1 MLAQGGQAA
10 EYAAVDFYC
19 LMCYTYYVSAFCRL
33 LNFRRVRQNERIII
47 VRAYERLLKYV
58 SYETTSDESS
68 ETCPSSPKE
77 LVLAE
82 ALVEELKQIGV
93 ADAYVDKDGYVYG
106 SIPATKGAEN
116 EKVIGLIA
124 HMDTAP
130 AMSGANIKPRII
142 KDYDGADIVLNEELG
157 VVMDTVTFPHLTNYV
172 GKDLIVT
179 DGTTLLGA
187 DDKAGVAEIMTAAAE
202 IIAADA
208 QAGEGSAH
216 GKICIA
222 FTPDEEIGRGADR
235 FDVEHYGADYAYTVD
250 GGMLG
255 EIEFENFNAASAK
268 VHIKGENIHP
278 GEAKNKMKNASLLA
292 MEFNSMLP
300 PAEIPAHTEGYEG
313 FFHLCGMNGDEEN
326 AYLDYIV
333 RDHSMDKF
341 LERKAMLERI
351 TVYLNQKYGEGTVNL
366 NMKDSYYNM
375 REKLESDM
383 YIVDRAAEAMREN
396 DVEPIIQP
404 IRGGT
409 DGARLSFMGL
419 PCPNLSTG
427 GHNFHGKYEYVCIQ
441 SMDKMVDIIKTI
453 VRKNN

>member
-1 MLAQGGQAA
+1 M
-10 EYAAVDFYC
+10 
-19 LMCYTYYVSAFCRL
+19 
-33 LNFRRVRQNERIII
+33 
-47 VRAYERLLKYV
+47 RAYERLLKYV
-58 SYETTSDESS
+58 SYETTSDENS

-77 LVLAE
+77 LVFANE
-82 ALVEELKQIGV
+82 LVEELKAIGV
-93 ADAYVDKDGYVYG
+93 ADAHVDKDGYVYG
-106 SIPATKGAEN
+106 SIPATKGAES
-116 EKVIGLIA
+116 EKAIGLIA

-130 AMSGANIKPRII
+130 AMSGADIKPRII
-142 KDYDGADIVLNEELG
+142 NDYDGADIVLNEKLG
-157 VVMDTVTFPHLTNYV
+157 VVMDTVTFPHLRNYV
-172 GKDLIVT
+172 GQDLIVT

-187 DDKAGVAEIMTAAAE
+187 DDKAGIAEIMTAVAQ
-202 IIAADA
+202 IIEADKA
-208 QAGEGSAH
+208 CEGNTDEHIAH

-235 FDVEHYGADYAYTVD
+235 FDVENFGADYAYTVD

-268 VHIKGENIHP
+268 IHIKGENIHP

-313 FFHLCGMNGDEEN
+313 FFHLCGMSGDEEN

-333 RDHSMDKF
+333 RDHNMDKF
-341 LERKAMLERI
+341 LERKATLERI
-351 TVYLNQKYGEGTVNL
+351 TAYLNAKYGAGTVNL
-366 NMKDSYYNM
+366 DMKDSYYNM

-383 YIVDRAAEAMREN
+383 YIVDRAVEAMKEN
-396 DVEPIIQP
+396 GVEPIIQP

-419 PCPNLSTG
+419 LCPNLSTG
-427 GHNFHGKYEYVCIQ
+427 GHNFHGKYEYICIQ
-441 SMDKMVDIIKTI
+441 SMDKMVEIIKSI
-453 VRKNN
+453 VCKVN

>member
-1 MLAQGGQAA
+1 M
-10 EYAAVDFYC
+10 
-19 LMCYTYYVSAFCRL
+19 
-33 LNFRRVRQNERIII
+33 
-47 VRAYERLLKYV
+47 RAYEHLLKYV
-58 SYETTSDESS
+58 SYETTSDENSQ
-68 ETCPSSPKE
+68 TCPSSAKE
-77 LVLAE
+77 LVLADE
-82 ALVEELKQIGV
+82 LVEELKAIGV
-93 ADAYVDKDGYVYG
+93 ADAHVDKDGYVYG

-116 EKVIGLIA
+116 EKTIGLIA

-130 AMSGANIKPRII
+130 AMSGADIKPRII
-142 KDYDGADIVLNEELG
+142 NDYDGADIVLNEKLG
-157 VVMDTVTFPHLTNYV
+157 VVMDTVTFPQLRNYV
-172 GKDLIVT
+172 GQDLIVT

-187 DDKAGVAEIMTAAAE
+187 DDKAGIAEIMTAAAQ
-202 IIAADA
+202 IIEADKA
-208 QAGEGSAH
+208 CEGNTDEHIAH

-235 FDVEHYGADYAYTVD
+235 FNVESFGADYAYTVD

-313 FFHLCGMNGDEEN
+313 FFHLCGMSGDEEN

-333 RDHSMDKF
+333 RDHNMDKF
-341 LERKAMLERI
+341 LERKAMLEHI
-351 TVYLNQKYGEGTVNL
+351 TAYLNTKYGAGTVNL
-366 NMKDSYYNM
+366 DMKDSYYNM
-375 REKLESDM
+375 REKLEADM
-383 YIVDRAAEAMREN
+383 YIVDRAVEAMREN
-396 DVEPIIQP
+396 GVEPIIQP

-419 PCPNLSTG
+419 LCPNLSTG
-427 GHNFHGKYEYVCIQ
+427 GHNFHGKYEYICIQ
-441 SMDKMVDIIKTI
+441 SMDKMVEIIKSI
-453 VRKNN
+453 VCKVN

>member
-1 MLAQGGQAA
+1 M
-10 EYAAVDFYC
+10 
-19 LMCYTYYVSAFCRL
+19 
-33 LNFRRVRQNERIII
+33 
-47 VRAYERLLKYV
+47 RAYERLLKYV
-58 SYETTSDESS
+58 SYETTSDENS
-68 ETCPSSPKE
+68 ETCPSSAKE
-77 LVLAE
+77 LVLADE
-82 ALVEELKQIGV
+82 LVEELKAIGV
-93 ADAYVDKDGYVYG
+93 ADAHVDKDGYVYG

-116 EKVIGLIA
+116 EKTIGLIA

-130 AMSGANIKPRII
+130 AMSGADIKPRII
-142 KDYDGADIVLNEELG
+142 NDYDGADIVLNEKLG
-157 VVMDTVTFPHLTNYV
+157 VVMDTVTFPHLRNYV
-172 GKDLIVT
+172 GQDLIVT

-187 DDKAGVAEIMTAAAE
+187 DDKAGIAEIMTAAAQ
-202 IIAADA
+202 IIEADKA
-208 QAGEGSAH
+208 CEGNTDEHTAH

-235 FDVEHYGADYAYTVD
+235 FNVEKFGADYAYTVD

-313 FFHLCGMNGDEEN
+313 FFHLCGMSGDEEN

-333 RDHSMDKF
+333 RDHNMDKF
-341 LERKAMLERI
+341 LERKAMLEHI
-351 TVYLNQKYGEGTVNL
+351 TAYLNTKYGAGTVNL
-366 NMKDSYYNM
+366 DMKDSYYNM
-375 REKLESDM
+375 REKLEADM
-383 YIVDRAAEAMREN
+383 YIVDRAVEAMKEN
-396 DVEPIIQP
+396 GVEPIIQP

-419 PCPNLSTG
+419 LCPNLSTG
-427 GHNFHGKYEYVCIQ
+427 GHNFHGKYEYICIQ
-441 SMDKMVDIIKTI
+441 SMDKMVEIIKSI
-453 VRKNN
+453 VCKVN

>member
-1 MLAQGGQAA
+1 M
-10 EYAAVDFYC
+10 
-19 LMCYTYYVSAFCRL
+19 
-33 LNFRRVRQNERIII
+33 
-47 VRAYERLLKYV
+47 RAYERLLKYV
-58 SYETTSDESS
+58 SYETTSDENSQ
-68 ETCPSSPKE
+68 TCPSSAKE
-77 LVLAE
+77 LVLADE
-82 ALVEELKQIGV
+82 LVEELKAIGV
-93 ADAYVDKDGYVYG
+93 ADAHVDKDGYVYG

-116 EKVIGLIA
+116 EKTIGLIA

-130 AMSGANIKPRII
+130 AMSGAGIKPRII
-142 KDYDGADIVLNEELG
+142 NDYDGADIVLNEKLG
-157 VVMDTVTFPHLTNYV
+157 VVMDTVTFPHLRNYV
-172 GKDLIVT
+172 GQDLIVT

-187 DDKAGVAEIMTAAAE
+187 DDKAGIAEIMTAAAQ
-202 IIAADA
+202 IIEADKA
-208 QAGEGSAH
+208 CEGNTDEHTAH

-235 FDVEHYGADYAYTVD
+235 FNVEKFGADYAYTVD

-313 FFHLCGMNGDEEN
+313 FFHLCGMSGDEEN

-333 RDHSMDKF
+333 RDHNMDKF
-341 LERKAMLERI
+341 LERKAMLEHI
-351 TVYLNQKYGEGTVNL
+351 TAYLNTKYGAGTVNL
-366 NMKDSYYNM
+366 DMKDSYYNM
-375 REKLESDM
+375 REKLEADM
-383 YIVDRAAEAMREN
+383 YIVDRAVEAMKEN
-396 DVEPIIQP
+396 GVEPIIQP

-419 PCPNLSTG
+419 LCPNLSTG
-427 GHNFHGKYEYVCIQ
+427 GHNFHGKYEYICIQ
-441 SMDKMVDIIKTI
+441 SMDKMVEIIKSI
-453 VRKNN
+453 VCKVN

>member
-1 MLAQGGQAA
+1 M
-10 EYAAVDFYC
+10 
-19 LMCYTYYVSAFCRL
+19 
-33 LNFRRVRQNERIII
+33 
-47 VRAYERLLKYV
+47 RAYERLLKYV
-58 SYETTSDESS
+58 SYETTSDENSQ
-68 ETCPSSPKE
+68 TCPSSAKE
-77 LVLAE
+77 LVLADE
-82 ALVEELKQIGV
+82 LVEELKAIGV
-93 ADAYVDKDGYVYG
+93 ADAHVDKDGYVYG

-116 EKVIGLIA
+116 EKTIGLIA

-130 AMSGANIKPRII
+130 AMSGADIKPRII
-142 KDYDGADIVLNEELG
+142 NDYDGADIVLNEKLG
-157 VVMDTVTFPHLTNYV
+157 VVMDTVTFPQLRNYV
-172 GKDLIVT
+172 GQDLIVT

-187 DDKAGVAEIMTAAAE
+187 DDKAGIAEIMTAAAQ
-202 IIAADA
+202 IIEADKA
-208 QAGEGSAH
+208 CEGNTDEHIAH

-235 FDVEHYGADYAYTVD
+235 FNVESFGADYAYTVD

-313 FFHLCGMNGDEEN
+313 FFHLCGMSGDEEN

-333 RDHSMDKF
+333 RDHNMDKF
-341 LERKAMLERI
+341 LERKAMLEHI
-351 TVYLNQKYGEGTVNL
+351 TAYLNTKYGAGTFNL
-366 NMKDSYYNM
+366 DMKDSYYNM
-375 REKLESDM
+375 REKLEADM
-383 YIVDRAAEAMREN
+383 YIVDRAVEAMREN
-396 DVEPIIQP
+396 GVEPIIQP

-419 PCPNLSTG
+419 LCPNLSTG
-427 GHNFHGKYEYVCIQ
+427 GHNFHGKYEYICIQ
-441 SMDKMVDIIKTI
+441 SMDKMVEIIKSI
-453 VRKNN
+453 VCKVN

>member
-1 MLAQGGQAA
+1 M
-10 EYAAVDFYC
+10 
-19 LMCYTYYVSAFCRL
+19 
-33 LNFRRVRQNERIII
+33 
-47 VRAYERLLKYV
+47 RAYERLLKYV
-58 SYETTSDESS
+58 SYETTSDENSQ
-68 ETCPSSPKE
+68 TCPSSAKE
-77 LVLAE
+77 LVLADE
-82 ALVEELKQIGV
+82 LVEELKAIGV
-93 ADAYVDKDGYVYG
+93 ADAHVDKDGYVYG

-116 EKVIGLIA
+116 EKTIGLIA

-130 AMSGANIKPRII
+130 AMSGAGIKPRII
-142 KDYDGADIVLNEELG
+142 NDYDGADIVLNEKLG
-157 VVMDTVTFPHLTNYV
+157 VVMDTVTFPQLRNYV
-172 GKDLIVT
+172 GQDLIVT

-187 DDKAGVAEIMTAAAE
+187 DDKAGIAEIMTAAAQ
-202 IIAADA
+202 IIEDDKAC
-208 QAGEGSAH
+208 EGNTDEHIAH

-235 FDVEHYGADYAYTVD
+235 FNVESFGADYAYTVD

-313 FFHLCGMNGDEEN
+313 FFHLCGMSGDEEN

-333 RDHSMDKF
+333 RDHNLDKF
-341 LERKAMLERI
+341 LERKAMLEHI
-351 TVYLNQKYGEGTVNL
+351 TAYLNTKYGAGTVNL
-366 NMKDSYYNM
+366 DMKDSYYNM
-375 REKLESDM
+375 REKLEADL
-383 YIVDRAAEAMREN
+383 YIVDRAVEAMKEN
-396 DVEPIIQP
+396 GVEPIIQP

-419 PCPNLSTG
+419 LCPNLSTG
-427 GHNFHGKYEYVCIQ
+427 GHNFHGKYEYICIQ
-441 SMDKMVDIIKTI
+441 SMDKMVEIIKSI
-453 VRKNN
+453 VCKVN

>member
-1 MLAQGGQAA
+1 M
-10 EYAAVDFYC
+10 
-19 LMCYTYYVSAFCRL
+19 
-33 LNFRRVRQNERIII
+33 
-47 VRAYERLLKYV
+47 RAYERLLKYV
-58 SYETTSDESS
+58 SYETTSDENSQ
-68 ETCPSSPKE
+68 TCPSSAKE
-77 LVLAE
+77 LVLADE
-82 ALVEELKQIGV
+82 LVEELKAIGV
-93 ADAYVDKDGYVYG
+93 ADAHVDKDGYVYG

-116 EKVIGLIA
+116 EKTIGLIA

-130 AMSGANIKPRII
+130 AMSGADIKPRII
-142 KDYDGADIVLNEELG
+142 NDYDGADIVLNEKLG
-157 VVMDTVTFPHLTNYV
+157 VVMDTVTFPQLRNYV
-172 GKDLIVT
+172 GQDLIVT

-187 DDKAGVAEIMTAAAE
+187 DDKAGIAEIMTAAAQ
-202 IIAADA
+202 IIEADKA
-208 QAGEGSAH
+208 CEGNTDEHIAH

-235 FDVEHYGADYAYTVD
+235 FNVESFGADYAYTVD

-313 FFHLCGMNGDEEN
+313 FFHLCGMSGDEEN

-333 RDHSMDKF
+333 RDHNMDKF
-341 LERKAMLERI
+341 LERKAMLEHI
-351 TVYLNQKYGEGTVNL
+351 TAYLNTKYGAGTVNL
-366 NMKDSYYNM
+366 DMKDSYYNM
-375 REKLESDM
+375 REKLETDM
-383 YIVDRAAEAMREN
+383 YIVDRAVEAMKEN
-396 DVEPIIQP
+396 GVEPIIQP

-419 PCPNLSTG
+419 LCPNLSTG
-427 GHNFHGKYEYVCIQ
+427 GHNFHGKYEYICIQ
-441 SMDKMVDIIKTI
+441 SMDKMVEIIKSI
-453 VRKNN
+453 VCKVN

>member
-1 MLAQGGQAA
+1 M
-10 EYAAVDFYC
+10 
-19 LMCYTYYVSAFCRL
+19 
-33 LNFRRVRQNERIII
+33 
-47 VRAYERLLKYV
+47 RAYERLLKYV
-58 SYETTSDESS
+58 SYETTSDENSQ
-68 ETCPSSPKE
+68 TCPSSAKE
-77 LVLAE
+77 LVLADE
-82 ALVEELKQIGV
+82 LVEELKAIGV
-93 ADAYVDKDGYVYG
+93 ADAHVDKDGYVYG

-116 EKVIGLIA
+116 EKTIGLIA

-130 AMSGANIKPRII
+130 AMSGAGIKPRII
-142 KDYDGADIVLNEELG
+142 NDYDGADIVLNEKLG
-157 VVMDTVTFPHLTNYV
+157 VVMDTVTFPQLRNYV
-172 GKDLIVT
+172 GQDLIVT

-187 DDKAGVAEIMTAAAE
+187 DDKAGIAEIMTAAAQ
-202 IIAADA
+202 IIEDDKAC
-208 QAGEGSAH
+208 EGNTDEHIAH

-235 FDVEHYGADYAYTVD
+235 FNVESFGADYAYTVD

-313 FFHLCGMNGDEEN
+313 FFHLCGMSGDEEN

-333 RDHSMDKF
+333 RDHNMDKF
-341 LERKAMLERI
+341 LERKAMLEHI
-351 TVYLNQKYGEGTVNL
+351 TAYLNTKYGAGTVNL
-366 NMKDSYYNM
+366 DMKDSYYNM
-375 REKLESDM
+375 REKLEADL
-383 YIVDRAAEAMREN
+383 YIVDRAVEAMKEN
-396 DVEPIIQP
+396 GVEPIIQP

-419 PCPNLSTG
+419 LCPNLSTG
-427 GHNFHGKYEYVCIQ
+427 GHNFHGKYEYICIQ
-441 SMDKMVDIIKTI
+441 SMDKMVEIIL
-453 VRKNN
+453 

>member
-1 MLAQGGQAA
+1 M
-10 EYAAVDFYC
+10 
-19 LMCYTYYVSAFCRL
+19 
-33 LNFRRVRQNERIII
+33 
-47 VRAYERLLKYV
+47 RAYERLLKYV
-58 SYETTSDESS
+58 SYETTSDENS

-77 LVLAE
+77 LVLANE
-82 ALVEELKQIGV
+82 LVEELKAIGV
-93 ADAYVDKDGYVYG
+93 ADAHVDKDGYVYG
-106 SIPATKGAEN
+106 SIPATKGAES
-116 EKVIGLIA
+116 EKAIGLIA

-130 AMSGANIKPRII
+130 AMSGADIKPRII
-142 KDYDGADIVLNEELG
+142 NDYDGADIVLNEKLG
-157 VVMDTVTFPHLTNYV
+157 VVMDTVTFPHLRNYV
-172 GKDLIVT
+172 GQDLIVT

-187 DDKAGVAEIMTAAAE
+187 DDKAGIAEIMTAAAQ
-202 IIAADA
+202 IIEADKA
-208 QAGEGSAH
+208 CEGNTDEHIAH

-235 FDVEHYGADYAYTVD
+235 FDVANFGADYAYTVD

-313 FFHLCGMNGDEEN
+313 FFHLCGMSGDEEN

-333 RDHSMDKF
+333 RDHNMDKF

-351 TVYLNQKYGEGTVNL
+351 TAYLNTKYGAGTVNL
-366 NMKDSYYNM
+366 DMKDSYYNM

-383 YIVDRAAEAMREN
+383 YIVDRAVEAMKEN
-396 DVEPIIQP
+396 GVEPIIQP

-419 PCPNLSTG
+419 LCPNLSTG
-427 GHNFHGKYEYVCIQ
+427 GHNFHGKYEYICIQ
-441 SMDKMVDIIKTI
+441 SMDKMVEIIKSI
-453 VRKNN
+453 VGKVN

>member
-1 MLAQGGQAA
+1 M
-10 EYAAVDFYC
+10 
-19 LMCYTYYVSAFCRL
+19 
-33 LNFRRVRQNERIII
+33 
-47 VRAYERLLKYV
+47 RAYERLLKYV
-58 SYETTSDESS
+58 SYETTSDENSQ
-68 ETCPSSPKE
+68 TCPSSAKE
-77 LVLAE
+77 LVLADE
-82 ALVEELKQIGV
+82 LVEELKAIGV
-93 ADAYVDKDGYVYG
+93 ADAHVDKDGYVYG

-116 EKVIGLIA
+116 EKTIGLIA

-130 AMSGANIKPRII
+130 AMSGADIKPRII
-142 KDYDGADIVLNEELG
+142 NDYDGADIVLNEKLG
-157 VVMDTVTFPHLTNYV
+157 VVMDTVTFPQLRNYV
-172 GKDLIVT
+172 GQDLIVT

-187 DDKAGVAEIMTAAAE
+187 DDKAGIAEIMTAAAQ
-202 IIAADA
+202 IIEADKA
-208 QAGEGSAH
+208 CEGNTDEHIAH

-235 FDVEHYGADYAYTVD
+235 FNVEKFGADYAYTVD

-313 FFHLCGMNGDEEN
+313 FFHLCGMSGDEEN

-333 RDHSMDKF
+333 RDHNMDKF
-341 LERKAMLERI
+341 LERKAMLEHI
-351 TVYLNQKYGEGTVNL
+351 TAYLNTKYGAGTVNL
-366 NMKDSYYNM
+366 DMKDSYYNM
-375 REKLESDM
+375 REKLEADM
-383 YIVDRAAEAMREN
+383 YIVDRAVEAMKEN
-396 DVEPIIQP
+396 GVEPIIQP

-419 PCPNLSTG
+419 LCPNLSTG
-427 GHNFHGKYEYVCIQ
+427 GHNFHGKYEYICIQ
-441 SMDKMVDIIKTI
+441 SMDKMVEIIKSI
-453 VRKNN
+453 VCKVN

>member
-1 MLAQGGQAA
+1 M
-10 EYAAVDFYC
+10 
-19 LMCYTYYVSAFCRL
+19 
-33 LNFRRVRQNERIII
+33 
-47 VRAYERLLKYV
+47 RAYERLLKYV
-58 SYETTSDESS
+58 SYETTSDENSQ
-68 ETCPSSPKE
+68 TCPSSAKE
-77 LVLAE
+77 LVLADE
-82 ALVEELKQIGV
+82 LVEELKAIGV
-93 ADAYVDKDGYVYG
+93 ADAHMDKDGYVYG

-116 EKVIGLIA
+116 EKTIGLIA

-130 AMSGANIKPRII
+130 AMSGADIKPRII
-142 KDYDGADIVLNEELG
+142 NDYDGADIVLNEKLG
-157 VVMDTVTFPHLTNYV
+157 VVMDTVTFPQLRKYV
-172 GKDLIVT
+172 GQDLIVT

-187 DDKAGVAEIMTAAAE
+187 DDKAGIAEIMTAAAQ
-202 IIAADA
+202 IIEADKA
-208 QAGEGSAH
+208 CEGNTDEHIAH

-235 FDVEHYGADYAYTVD
+235 FNVESFGADYAYTVD

-313 FFHLCGMNGDEEN
+313 FFHLCGMSGDEEN

-333 RDHSMDKF
+333 RDHNMDKF
-341 LERKAMLERI
+341 LERKAMLEHI
-351 TVYLNQKYGEGTVNL
+351 TAYLNTKYGAGTVNL
-366 NMKDSYYNM
+366 DMKDSYYNM
-375 REKLESDM
+375 REKLEADM
-383 YIVDRAAEAMREN
+383 YIVDRAVEAMREN
-396 DVEPIIQP
+396 GVEPIIQP

-419 PCPNLSTG
+419 LCPNLSTG
-427 GHNFHGKYEYVCIQ
+427 GHNFHGKYEYICIQ
-441 SMDKMVDIIKTI
+441 SMDKMVEIIKSI
-453 VRKNN
+453 VCKVN

>member
-1 MLAQGGQAA
+1 M
-10 EYAAVDFYC
+10 
-19 LMCYTYYVSAFCRL
+19 
-33 LNFRRVRQNERIII
+33 
-47 VRAYERLLKYV
+47 RAYERLLKYV
-58 SYETTSDESS
+58 SYETTSDENSQ
-68 ETCPSSPKE
+68 TCPSSAKE
-77 LVLAE
+77 LVLADE
-82 ALVEELKQIGV
+82 LVEELKAIGV
-93 ADAYVDKDGYVYG
+93 ADAHVDKDGYVYG

-116 EKVIGLIA
+116 EKTIGLIA

-130 AMSGANIKPRII
+130 AMSGADIKPRII
-142 KDYDGADIVLNEELG
+142 NDYDGADIVLNEKLG
-157 VVMDTVTFPHLTNYV
+157 VVMDTVTFPQLRNYV
-172 GKDLIVT
+172 GQDLIVT

-187 DDKAGVAEIMTAAAE
+187 DDKAGIAEIMTAAAQ
-202 IIAADA
+202 IIEPDKAC
-208 QAGEGSAH
+208 EGNTDEHIAH

-235 FDVEHYGADYAYTVD
+235 FNVESFGADYAYTVD

-313 FFHLCGMNGDEEN
+313 FFHLCGMSGDEEN

-333 RDHSMDKF
+333 RDHNMDKF
-341 LERKAMLERI
+341 LERKAMLEHI
-351 TVYLNQKYGEGTVNL
+351 TAYLNTKYGAGTVNL
-366 NMKDSYYNM
+366 DMKDSYYNM
-375 REKLESDM
+375 REKLEADM
-383 YIVDRAAEAMREN
+383 YIVDRAVEAMREN
-396 DVEPIIQP
+396 GVEPIIQP

-419 PCPNLSTG
+419 LCPNLSTG
-427 GHNFHGKYEYVCIQ
+427 GHNFHGKYEYICIQ
-441 SMDKMVDIIKTI
+441 SMDKMVEIIKSI
-453 VRKNN
+453 VCKVN